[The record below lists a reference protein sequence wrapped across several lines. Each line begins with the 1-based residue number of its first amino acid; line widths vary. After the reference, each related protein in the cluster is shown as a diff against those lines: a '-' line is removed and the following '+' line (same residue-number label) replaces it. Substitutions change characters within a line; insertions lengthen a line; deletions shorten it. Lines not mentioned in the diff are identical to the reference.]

1 MPVQVL
7 AGSVSL
13 ASIRGKPWL
22 CCELVCIILL
32 GMFNKRA
39 IYIVNTAFIFNIVEN
54 VLVLNVAH
62 GMAGRIGLNNWF
74 SSYTCSLVFSTVQYG
89 VLISTLARH
98 CYMSIHCQ
106 LVGQVQNALATI
118 SQLVLYWYTC
128 KSLTRISCTQH
139 CTVWWSCFITTQCAS
154 HALSIKVHFKDGI
167 SVSYNPVEVFTTH
180 AGSGW
185 QAGRL
190 VQLPSKIHPINLL
203 LAIALIFFIILNT
216 SSLTNN
222 HNISLHLP
230 VYGVY
235 GLFITHHY
243 ERHTLGLLVIM
254 GAWLLS
260 RMGFTQTLFQIQPTL
275 HRNEIRMF
283 SFQP

>member
-1 MPVQVL
+1 MHSASKFTLKMV
-7 AGSVSL
+7 SVYL
-13 ASIRGKPWL
+13 ITQLK
-22 CCELVCIILL
+22 
-32 GMFNKRA
+32 
-39 IYIVNTAFIFNIVEN
+39 
-54 VLVLNVAH
+54 
-62 GMAGRIGLNNWF
+62 
-74 SSYTCSLVFSTVQYG
+74 SSPL
-89 VLISTLARH
+89 RP
-98 CYMSIHCQ
+98 
-106 LVGQVQNALATI
+106 ALA
-118 SQLVLYWYTC
+118 
-128 KSLTRISCTQH
+128 
-139 CTVWWSCFITTQCAS
+139 A
-154 HALSIKVHFKDGI
+154 
-167 SVSYNPVEVFTTH
+167 
-180 AGSGW
+180 
-185 QAGRL
+185 RL

-203 LAIALIFFIILNT
+203 LAIALIFFIINT
-216 SSLTNN
+216 SSLTNI